1 MTERLPP
8 YLEGLNP
15 EQLEAVRHEGS
26 PLLILAGAG
35 SGKTRVITT
44 KIAWLVRE
52 RGMQPESIL
61 AVTFTNK
68 AAREMRERAAAIE
81 TACTRSV
88 IRTFHSFGAWFLR
101 RNAHAAGLDP
111 NFTIYDDTD
120 SAALLQAA
128 LPSRTRQECSRMA
141 SRIARAKDFGLEP
154 DSPDLDRAFPEPEF
168 RRTYAAYQERLARTG
183 NVDFGDLIRL
193 PARLLASDDAI
204 AARTRQRFRVILVD
218 EYQDSNV
225 AQFRLLR
232 LLAGPGTYVCVVGDD
247 DQSIY
252 RFRGAEVRNILNFAQ
267 VFPGTATIKLERNY
281 RSTQSILDLAGD
293 VVSHN
298 SGRLGKTLRAMRHGG
313 EKPALALLDDQEQE
327 VRHCASLIKSH
338 IASGGRLSDIA
349 ILYRTNAQS
358 LAFEKDFPRL
368 GLRYRIVGALR
379 FYEREEVKDVLSYL
393 ALVVNPRDE
402 IAFRRVVNK
411 PARGIGESGLETI
424 LARAAADGT
433 PLSEACEACVDS
445 MRGKARSG
453 LRNFLDLLRSFRA
466 QLGAEAAGANGAV
479 GANGTAGGLAEAGG
493 GPYSV
498 SDGGAPPRDRG
509 ASSLGDLVQKL
520 IADSGLAEYHK
531 GQDEIAGTQKLSNL
545 EELVNAASM
554 YPLDRA
560 GLSEFLET
568 IELDRSLQA
577 ADPSESAD
585 AVTLITMHNTKGL
598 EFPVVIVTGLE
609 QGLFPRDDEDGED
622 LEEQRRLFYVALT
635 RAKDRL
641 FLTACRWRRVH
652 GRLFETVPSR
662 FLSEIRQDLFAD
674 PRRQAG
680 AGAIRDPY
688 SRSTAS
694 RPAYGFGSSRPA
706 FPGAG
711 RSLAGSSRP
720 RVPGAAPSTSSTSSS
735 TPSGEPWRAGTAVYH
750 DEYGSGVIMKVS
762 PTPSSGPLV
771 VVRFE
776 SGKTAQFFPKFTTK
790 LERIKE

>member
-8 YLEGLNP
+8 YLAGLNP

-81 TACTRSV
+81 SACTRSV

-101 RNAHAAGLDP
+101 RNARSAGLDP
-111 NFTIYDDTD
+111 NFTIYDDAD
-120 SAALLQAA
+120 SAALLQTV
-128 LPSRTRQECSRMA
+128 LPSRTRQECSRLA

-168 RRTYAAYQERLARTG
+168 RRSYAAYQERLGRTG

-193 PARLLASDDAI
+193 PARLLASEEAI
-204 AARTRQRFRVILVD
+204 ASRTRQRFRVILVD

-232 LLAGPGTYVCVVGDD
+232 LLAGPETYVCVVGDD

-252 RFRGAEVRNILNFAQ
+252 RFRGAEVRNILNFSQ
-267 VFPGTATIKLERNY
+267 IFPGTATIKLERNY
-281 RSTQSILDLAGD
+281 RSTQSILDVAGD

-298 SGRLGKTLRAMRHGG
+298 AGRLGKTLRAMRPGG
-313 EKPALALLDDQEQE
+313 ERPSLTLLDDQEQE

-338 IASGGRLSDIA
+338 IAGGGRLADIA

-368 GLRYRIVGALR
+368 GIRYRIVGALR

-393 ALVVNPRDE
+393 ALILNPRDE

-411 PARGIGESGLETI
+411 PARGIGEAGLEVI
-424 LARAAADGT
+424 LSKAAAEGATLMD
-433 PLSEACEACVDS
+433 ACEMSVDA
-445 MRGKARSG
+445 MRGKARAG
-453 LRNFLDLLRSFRA
+453 LKGFLDLTRSFA
-466 QLGAEAAGANGAV
+466 SLLGPAGAGEIPGAAGEGAE
-479 GANGTAGGLAEAGG
+479 
-493 GPYSV
+493 PYSV
-498 SDGGAPPRDRG
+498 SDGGAQARDPG
-509 ASSLGDLVQKL
+509 AASLGDLLQKL
-520 IADSGLAEYHK
+520 IAESGLAEFHK

-554 YPLDRA
+554 YPLGRE
-560 GLSEFLET
+560 GLAEFLET

-635 RAKDRL
+635 RARDRL
-641 FLTACRWRRVH
+641 YMTACRWRRVH

-662 FLSEIRQDLFAD
+662 FLSEIRQDLL
-674 PRRQAG
+674 AG
-680 AGAIRDPY
+680 AAKPARNPASHGSGYGSGYNSGYGSAHGSGYAARRLPVG
-688 SRSTAS
+688 SAQSSPMRAGTA
-694 RPAYGFGSSRPA
+694 RP
-706 FPGAG
+706 
-711 RSLAGSSRP
+711 
-720 RVPGAAPSTSSTSSS
+720 
-735 TPSGEPWRAGTAVYH
+735 EPEVWRAGTAVYH

-771 VVRFE
+771 VVRFD
-776 SGKTAQFFPKFTTK
+776 SGKSAQFFPKFTTK

>member
-466 QLGAEAAGANGAV
+466 QLGAEAAGANG
-479 GANGTAGGLAEAGG
+479 TAGGLAEAGG

-662 FLSEIRQDLFAD
+662 FLPEIRQDLFAD

-688 SRSTAS
+688 SRSTAG

>member
-1 MTERLPP
+1 M
-8 YLEGLNP
+8 
-15 EQLEAVRHEGS
+15 
-26 PLLILAGAG
+26 
-35 SGKTRVITT
+35 
-44 KIAWLVRE
+44 
-52 RGMQPESIL
+52 
-61 AVTFTNK
+61 
-68 AAREMRERAAAIE
+68 
-81 TACTRSV
+81 
-88 IRTFHSFGAWFLR
+88 
-101 RNAHAAGLDP
+101 
-111 NFTIYDDTD
+111 
-120 SAALLQAA
+120 
-128 LPSRTRQECSRMA
+128 
-141 SRIARAKDFGLEP
+141 
-154 DSPDLDRAFPEPEF
+154 
-168 RRTYAAYQERLARTG
+168 
-183 NVDFGDLIRL
+183 
-193 PARLLASDDAI
+193 
-204 AARTRQRFRVILVD
+204 
-218 EYQDSNV
+218 
-225 AQFRLLR
+225 
-232 LLAGPGTYVCVVGDD
+232 
-247 DQSIY
+247 
-252 RFRGAEVRNILNFAQ
+252 
-267 VFPGTATIKLERNY
+267 
-281 RSTQSILDLAGD
+281 
-293 VVSHN
+293 
-298 SGRLGKTLRAMRHGG
+298 
-313 EKPALALLDDQEQE
+313 
-327 VRHCASLIKSH
+327 
-338 IASGGRLSDIA
+338 
-349 ILYRTNAQS
+349 
-358 LAFEKDFPRL
+358 
-368 GLRYRIVGALR
+368 
-379 FYEREEVKDVLSYL
+379 
-393 ALVVNPRDE
+393 
-402 IAFRRVVNK
+402 
-411 PARGIGESGLETI
+411 
-424 LARAAADGT
+424 
-433 PLSEACEACVDS
+433 
-445 MRGKARSG
+445 
-453 LRNFLDLLRSFRA
+453 
-466 QLGAEAAGANGAV
+466 
-479 GANGTAGGLAEAGG
+479 
-493 GPYSV
+493 
-498 SDGGAPPRDRG
+498 
-509 ASSLGDLVQKL
+509 QKL

-680 AGAIRDPY
+680 AIRDPY
-688 SRSTAS
+688 SRSTAG